1 MNSSILKV
9 FLLDKY
15 IKEKLKDTKN
25 IKQYLKKHKQI
36 IIKEM
41 NKLYG
46 QNKLLIFNKKNND
59 RNFLNLINK
68 LESLGYNFAKKSF
81 DEQVL
86 KQKSSYFYILKTLMI
101 ILYNSSKDRL
111 YKTEEIIKILKNE
124 YDASKYSK
132 NLKFLTKKYLNI
144 LMQHNKCFNLRTKKG
159 FNGGYWIERENLN
172 KINKL
177 NKKQRNALNDAIEF
191 ALKGQNF
198 HYIKD
203 LREAQRAL
211 YNSYED
217 LKDQDYEY
225 YLGIKHKN
233 ISKIADL
240 TYELKKYCTSKTHLI
255 KLTFKNSIKVL
266 KVVPLFIVHDSDETF
281 LFYLEEGKQKESY
294 CNILDIETFNLLEDK
309 KLDETHPDL
318 INANKIKINSLIKES
333 SVLNKPNVKVSIVL
347 SQEGVYKTNKMLIMD
362 KEMSIKNKNEVTI
375 LFEEKDKA
383 ITYLINI
390 FDYIESF
397 LEIKNEEKILNGNK
411 LFIEK
416 IKKNFDKV
424 NV

>member
-46 QNKLLIFNKKNND
+46 ENKLLIFNKKNNN

-81 DEQVL
+81 DEEVL
-86 KQKSSYFYILKTLMI
+86 KQKSGHFYILKTLLI

-111 YKTEEIIKILKNE
+111 FKTEEIIKILKNE

-132 NLKFLTKKYLNI
+132 NLKILVKKYLNI
-144 LMQHNKCFNLRTKKG
+144 LMQHSKSFNLKTKKG

-294 CNILDIETFNLLEDK
+294 CNILDIEAFNLLEDK

-347 SQEGVYKTNKMLIMD
+347 SEEGIYKTNKMLIMD

-397 LEIKNEEKILNGNK
+397 LKIKDEEKTLNGNK

-416 IKKNFDKV
+416 IKKNFNKV

>member
-46 QNKLLIFNKKNND
+46 NNKFLIFNKKNNN

-81 DEQVL
+81 DEEVL
-86 KQKSSYFYILKTLMI
+86 KQKSGHFYILKTLLI

-111 YKTEEIIKILKNE
+111 FKTEKIIKILKKE

-132 NLKFLTKKYLNI
+132 NLKILVKKYLNI

-198 HYIKD
+198 HYVKD

-240 TYELKKYCTSKTHLI
+240 TYEFKEYCINKTHLV
-255 KLTFKNSIKVL
+255 KLVFKNSIKVL
-266 KVVPLFIVHDSDETF
+266 IVVPLFIVHDSDETF

-294 CNILDIETFNLLEDK
+294 CNILEIEAFALVENK

-318 INANKIKINSLIKES
+318 INANKIKINSLTKES
-333 SVLNKPNVKVSIVL
+333 SILNKPNVKVSIVL
-347 SQEGVYKTNKMLIMD
+347 SEEGIYKTNKMLIMD

-397 LEIKNEEKILNGNK
+397 VKIKDEEKILNGNK